1 MLKFHNTLSN
11 QLEEFH
17 PLNDNEV
24 RMYICGPT
32 VWNFAHIGN
41 FRTFVFGDILR
52 RYLKFKGYNLTH
64 VMNLTDVDDR
74 IIRESNKQNIS
85 IDEMTAPFI
94 VAFWEDLD
102 SLNCERPEV
111 APRATEHIAEMI
123 SMIETLLENGYAYES
138 DGSIYYRISA
148 FPEYGKLSKI
158 KFEGNIVG
166 GSERVDT
173 DKYEKED
180 ARDFALWKL
189 VDTEDSASW
198 DASFGRGRPGWHIE
212 CSAMA
217 MKYLGETFDIHA
229 GGIDLQFPHHEN
241 EIAQS
246 EGATGKCF
254 AKTWLHGE
262 FLKIDGEKMA
272 KTLGNEFTL
281 RDIIKRGVQ
290 PLAVRYLLL
299 SVPYNKQLNFT
310 FENLSGAE
318 TTIERLHDF
327 KKRLQEAHLTD
338 GINTDLQ
345 EKVRGFLEDFET
357 AMDDNLNTSVALAA
371 LHNLVREVNTALAH
385 ETVLTEDRSFILHTI
400 DRFNSVFGIF
410 IESKEV
416 ILETE
421 IKGLIEDRREAKNNR
436 DYEKADDIRN
446 YLLSDGIEIEDTKL
460 GARWKRIKEIDESE
474 KRIAVIL
481 RRFAGQKVSGSL
493 FSVNR
498 EITLPFFDEI
508 ISDPKDMK
516 IDHKAIS
523 RDDEWWVEV
532 KLIQKPYKFSPR
544 IIQQMKDY
552 LEKIRPNKINSTVIW
567 LAFFGELPIK
577 FTQELSYLGI
587 FSSSLNQIEEL
598 ERILGIKS

>member
-17 PLNDNEV
+17 PLTDNEV

-74 IIRESNKQNIS
+74 IINESNKQNIS

-123 SMIETLLENGYAYES
+123 SMIETLLENNHAYES

-173 DKYEKED
+173 DKYDKED

-189 VDTEDSASW
+189 VDAEDSASW

-262 FLKIDGEKMA
+262 FLKIDNEKMS
-272 KTLGNEFTL
+272 KSLGNDFTL
-281 RDIIKRGVQ
+281 RDIIGRGFK
-290 PLAVRYLLL
+290 PLAIRYLLF
-299 SVPYNKQLNFT
+299 SVPYDKQLNFT
-310 FENLSGAE
+310 FENLKGAE
-318 TTIERLHDF
+318 TTIERLQDF

-345 EKVRGFLEDFET
+345 EKVRGFLQDFET

-371 LHNLVREVNTALAH
+371 LHNLVRETNTALAH
-385 ETVLTEDRSFILHTI
+385 ETVLTEDRSFILHTL
-400 DRFNSVFGIF
+400 DKFDAVFGIF
-410 IESKEV
+410 GESKEE
-416 ILETE
+416 ILDTE
-421 IKGLIEDRREAKNNR
+421 IEQLIEDRQEARRSRNFAHSDEIR
-436 DYEKADDIRN
+436 DLLNEK
-446 YLLSDGIEIEDTKL
+446 GIVLEDTKD
-460 GARWKRIKEIDESE
+460 GVRWKRK
-474 KRIAVIL
+474 
-481 RRFAGQKVSGSL
+481 
-493 FSVNR
+493 
-498 EITLPFFDEI
+498 
-508 ISDPKDMK
+508 
-516 IDHKAIS
+516 
-523 RDDEWWVEV
+523 
-532 KLIQKPYKFSPR
+532 
-544 IIQQMKDY
+544 
-552 LEKIRPNKINSTVIW
+552 
-567 LAFFGELPIK
+567 
-577 FTQELSYLGI
+577 
-587 FSSSLNQIEEL
+587 
-598 ERILGIKS
+598 